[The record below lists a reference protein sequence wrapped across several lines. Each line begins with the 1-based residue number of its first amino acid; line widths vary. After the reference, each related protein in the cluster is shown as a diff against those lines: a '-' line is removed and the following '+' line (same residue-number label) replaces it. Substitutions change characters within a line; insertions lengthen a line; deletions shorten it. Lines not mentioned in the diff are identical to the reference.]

1 MWLVY
6 IQLMTTPAP
15 ERGEVGGLEA
25 ALPCRATA
33 HLDQET
39 VPLHQLD
46 SISSPLP
53 RSDPRT
59 SGKTLGRLPCCGV
72 MDDAESAEE
81 QNEGDFLLA
90 CTYLKST
97 CLLALSPFSVS

>member
-6 IQLMTTPAP
+6 IQLVTTAAP
-15 ERGEVGGLEA
+15 EHGEVGGLEA

-33 HLDQET
+33 HLDQ
-39 VPLHQLD
+39 VPLRQLD
-46 SISSPLP
+46 STSSPLP

-59 SGKTLGRLPCCGV
+59 PGKTLGRLPCCGV